1 MAIYNGVIY
10 WLDVSADRQTVYVID
25 SGTGEIVAEVNEIT
39 TSIALAKARELVEE
53 KGGIVDDHSNIDR
66 R

>member
-39 TSIALAKARELVEE
+39 TSIALAKARELVE
-53 KGGIVDDHSNIDR
+53 KRVAS
-66 R
+66 